1 MYEELLG
8 LRDNYM
14 ADLWKI
20 NNFLQ
25 EKEEIF
31 LFLKDGTEID
41 DDEYFED
48 LEDQVIIYVSNSPTL
63 ILQSTAGKGY

>member
-1 MYEELLG
+1 M
-8 LRDNYM
+8 
-14 ADLWKI
+14 
-20 NNFLQ
+20 Q